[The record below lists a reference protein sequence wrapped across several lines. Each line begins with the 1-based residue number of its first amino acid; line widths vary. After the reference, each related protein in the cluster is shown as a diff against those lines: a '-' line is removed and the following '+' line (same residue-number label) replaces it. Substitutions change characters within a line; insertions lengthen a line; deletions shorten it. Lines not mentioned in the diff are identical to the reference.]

1 MGDSHGA
8 EPSVWSGRPPRR
20 WEAYVEI
27 GDKARPMSAMVRS
40 DVERVDDN
48 AAQKSPERVSRG
60 CRSRGP
66 CDRTLLVAHRIVR
79 SSDAE
84 WIGIFEELRRERRLL
99 TTVHQLNLL
108 LDQTAHRE
116 VARSALKRMGLEYGG

>member
-1 MGDSHGA
+1 
-8 EPSVWSGRPPRR
+8 
-20 WEAYVEI
+20 
-27 GDKARPMSAMVRS
+27 MSAMVRS